1 MSFHDDCTRGM
12 RTAKVSRPIAQGISV
27 QVTEMGTLRELVARP
42 IFLSKDSSLLRCSG
56 AVGARYFVSP
66 ETLLGGDASA

>member
-1 MSFHDDCTRGM
+1 M
-12 RTAKVSRPIAQGISV
+12 RTAKVSRQIAHSISIRMI
-27 QVTEMGTLRELVARP
+27 EIHTLRELVARP